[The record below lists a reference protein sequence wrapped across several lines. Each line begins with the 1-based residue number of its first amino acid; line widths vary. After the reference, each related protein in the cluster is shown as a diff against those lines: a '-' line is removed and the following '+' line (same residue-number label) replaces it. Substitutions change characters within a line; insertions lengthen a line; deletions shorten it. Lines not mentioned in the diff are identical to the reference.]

1 MYIACTSKLII
12 SVKNMET
19 IYRKD
24 GITITTVFD
33 TRRNLH
39 NNQFRVRIR
48 VHFNRLYKE
57 YTTGK
62 AFTKIEWKT
71 LSENQFEPLPTMEWK
86 EISKLTLKEVRES
99 IKDIQNSFDIIK
111 KHAVK
116 LAEAESFS
124 FEALDNELQ
133 RKPDNQTI
141 DEYFRNKIQELTTE
155 DREGTRL
162 YYDNVLKGIIRYKGE
177 NIPIK
182 TITPDWL
189 KGYERFLLSE
199 VKESKKGKKVSRGKT
214 FTTVGMHMRA
224 IRAIMNTAKK
234 KGIIKEINYPFGS
247 DRYQIPTGESRKLA
261 LTIEQIGKIVNF
273 EDGNPKTDLYRDL
286 WFFSY
291 LANGINFADLLR
303 LKYSDITGNE
313 ISWLREKTLHT
324 SKHKKYITAYIT
336 PEMDSI
342 IKKHG
347 NTPAPD
353 NYIFPFLKPGITPK
367 QQKVTV
373 NDVIRRVNRK
383 MKYIGEQTGTGKIST
398 YTARHSYATVL
409 KRAGSNIAFI
419 SESLGHSDIKTTQDY
434 LANFEQSERA
444 KNAALLTNFTT
455 V

>member
-1 MYIACTSKLII
+1 MLLL
-12 SVKNMET
+12 
-19 IYRKD
+19 YRKD
-24 GITITTVFD
+24 GITVAAILD
-33 TRRNLH
+33 TRRPLQDNKY
-39 NNQFRVRIR
+39 RVRIR
-48 VHFNRLYKE
+48 VHINRLYRE

-62 AFTKIEWKT
+62 AFTKIEWET
-71 LSENQFEPLPTMEWK
+71 LSKNRFEPLPAMEWK
-86 EISKLTLKEVRES
+86 LISELTHKQVRES
-99 IKDIQNSFDIIK
+99 MNDIDHSFDTIK
-111 KHAVK
+111 THVVK
-116 LAEAESFS
+116 LAETESFS

-133 RKPDNQTI
+133 RKPNSQTI
-141 DEYFRNKIQELTTE
+141 NEYFSNKIQELKDE

-162 YYDNVLKGIIRYKGE
+162 YYDNVLKGIERYKGE

-182 TITPDWL
+182 SITPDWL

-199 VKESKKGKKVSRGKT
+199 VKISKKGNKVSNGKS

-224 IRAIMNTAKK
+224 IRAIMNTAKS
-234 KGIIKEINYPFGS
+234 KGIIKEVNYPFGS
-247 DRYQIPTGESRKLA
+247 DRYHIPTGESRKLA

-291 LANGINFADLLR
+291 LANGINFTDLCR
-303 LKYSDITGNE
+303 LKYRDISNNE
-313 ISWLREKTLHT
+313 IFWLREKTLHT
-324 SKHKKYITAYIT
+324 SKHKKYITAFIT

-353 NYIFPFLKPGITPK
+353 NYIFPFLKPGLTPK

-373 NDVIRRVNRK
+373 NDIIRRVNRK

-419 SESLGHSDIKTTQDY
+419 SESLGHSDLKTTENY
-434 LANFEQSERA
+434 LSSFEQSERA
-444 KNAALLTNFTT
+444 KNAAFLTNFKTNEK
-455 V
+455 

>member
-1 MYIACTSKLII
+1 MNSYSEKGVTV
-12 SVKNMET
+12 SV
-19 IYRKD
+19 
-24 GITITTVFD
+24 VLD
-33 TRRNLH
+33 TWRPLVKHDSDDPEESERY
-39 NNQFRVRIR
+39 RVRIR
-48 VHFNRLYKE
+48 VIYNRKIRNFNTWKSLTIKE
-57 YTTGK
+57 WEILSNNGWK
-62 AFTKIEWKT
+62 PLQLHEWKDFST
-71 LSENQFEPLPTMEWK
+71 
-86 EISKLTLKEVRES
+86 VS
-99 IKDIQNSFDIIK
+99 IKDIKEIIQDINSHYEIIK
-111 KHAVK
+111 GHIKNLTEK
-116 LAEAESFS
+116 DSFS
-124 FEALDNELQ
+124 FEALDIELQ
-133 RKPDNQTI
+133 RKTNSHTI
-141 DEYFRNKIQELTTE
+141 DEYFNNKIQELKDE

-199 VKESKKGKKVSRGKT
+199 VKQSKKGKKVSRGKT

-234 KGIIKEINYPFGS
+234 KGIIKEIGYPFGS

-273 EDGNPKTDLYRDL
+273 TDGNPKTDLYRDL

-347 NTPAPD
+347 NTPAHD
-353 NYIFPFLKPGITPK
+353 NYIFPFLKPGLAPK

-373 NDVIRRVNRK
+373 NDIIRRVNRK

-419 SESLGHSDIKTTQDY
+419 SESLGHSDLKTTENY
-434 LANFEQSERA
+434 LASFEHSERA
-444 KNAALLTNFTT
+444 KNAALLTNFKTN
-455 V
+455 

>member
-1 MYIACTSKLII
+1 MLP
-12 SVKNMET
+12 
-19 IYRKD
+19 YRKD
-24 GITITTVFD
+24 GITIAAVLD
-33 TRRNLH
+33 TRRPLQDNKY
-39 NNQFRVRIR
+39 RVRIR
-48 VHFNRLYKE
+48 VHINRLYKE

-62 AFTKIEWKT
+62 AFTKIEWES
-71 LSENQFEPLPTMEWK
+71 LSKNLFEPLPAMEW
-86 EISKLTLKEVRES
+86 EVISELKSKDVKKS
-99 IKDIQNSFDIIK
+99 IDDIKNSFDIIK
-111 KHAVK
+111 QHAVK

-124 FEALDNELQ
+124 FEALDIELQ
-133 RKPDNQTI
+133 RKNVADTI
-141 DEYFRNKIQELTTE
+141 NEFFKSKIQELTAE

-177 NIPIK
+177 KIPIK
-182 TITPDWL
+182 LITPDWL
-189 KGYERFLLSE
+189 KGYQRFLLSE
-199 VKESKKGKKVSRGKT
+199 VKTSKKGKKVSKGKT

-303 LKYSDITGNE
+303 LKYSDIIGNE

-336 PEMDSI
+336 PEMDYI

-353 NYIFPFLKPGITPK
+353 NYIFPFLKPGLAPK

-373 NDVIRRVNRK
+373 NDIIRRVNRK
-383 MKYIGEQTGTGKIST
+383 MKYIGEQTETGKIST

-419 SESLGHSDIKTTQDY
+419 SESLGHSDLKTTQDY
-434 LANFEQSERA
+434 LASFEQSERA
-444 KNAALLTNFTT
+444 KNAAFLTNFGNKNKKK
-455 V
+455 